1 MEVPPIQFAPA
12 RGGRIAYQRFGTGPE
27 VVIGIPPAAQ
37 NIEVAWEWPGLRTMF
52 DRFGRFCDYLHFDK
66 RGTGASDVAQTV
78 PGIDERV
85 DDLRAVLDAEAIE
98 RAHLFAQ
105 SEGGP
110 LALLFAASY
119 PERAKSITLMG
130 SCARVMPDEYDRDRQ
145 SALRERFAELWGTDE
160 SMAVPVF
167 APGHIDDDEF
177 VRWHRRYERVAASSQ
192 GVRDLMMQMMDW
204 DVRDVV
210 PDVECP
216 ILVLHR
222 RDDPAMPLEL
232 GREVAALAPE
242 ATLVELD
249 GGDHFA
255 FLGDQS
261 WLDEM
266 ERFVTGS
273 VREHPTQP
281 SAPPSVELI
290 TLGRFAVVVDG
301 EEVPTSAWGSKRA
314 RTLVKRLAAA
324 RGWPVRRDE
333 LADILWPDEADPSVW
348 GSRLSVVLSTA
359 RRVLRGGIHAD
370 RQTVALDLDSV
381 DLDLARLHDASD
393 DTTILDLHAGPFLAE
408 EATEDWRR
416 GAHDEA
422 LSIARQAGH
431 RLLNRALDAPVP
443 AEATRVAHLLLAWDE
458 GDAIAHDAA
467 VEAARLAGDPAAE
480 AAARARR
487 GAAFGCT

>member
-1 MEVPPIQFAPA
+1 MEVPPIKFAPA
-12 RGGRIAYQRFGTGPE
+12 RGGRIAYQRFGTGSE

-37 NIEVAWEWPGLRTMF
+37 NIEVAWEWPSLRAMF
-52 DRFGRFCDYLHFDK
+52 DRFGSFCDYIHFDK
-66 RGTGASDVAQTV
+66 RGTGASDVAQSV

-85 DDLRAVLDAEAIE
+85 DDLRAVLDAEGVD

-119 PERAKSITLMG
+119 PDRVQSIVLMG
-130 SCARVMPDEYDRDRQ
+130 SCARVMPDEYDREQ
-145 SALRERFAELWGTDE
+145 QVALREVFAQVWGTDE
-160 SMAVPVF
+160 SMAVAVF
-167 APGHIDDDEF
+167 APEQLGDEEF
-177 VRWHRRYERVAASSQ
+177 VRWHKRYERFAASSQ

-222 RDDPAMPLEL
+222 RNDPAMPLEM
-232 GREVAALAPE
+232 GIEVAELARD
-242 ATLVELD
+242 ATLIEFD

-255 FLGDQS
+255 FLGEQS

-266 ERFVTGS
+266 ERFVTGT
-273 VREHPTQP
+273 VTEHSAEP
-281 SAPPSVELI
+281 STPAVELV
-290 TLGRFAVVVDG
+290 TLGRFAVLVDG
-301 EEVPTSAWGSKRA
+301 EEVPTNAWGSKRA

-324 RGWPVRRDE
+324 RGWPVRREE
-333 LADILWPDEADPSVW
+333 LAEILWPDEPDPSVW
-348 GSRLSVVLSTA
+348 GSRLSVLLSNA
-359 RRVLRGGIHAD
+359 RRVMHGGIHAD

-381 DLDLARLHDASD
+381 DLDLVRLHAAEDH
-393 DTTILDLHAGPFLAE
+393 TEIVDLHAGPFLAE
-408 EATEDWRR
+408 EAAEDWRR

-431 RLLNRALDAPVP
+431 RLLTTALDTPDP
-443 AEATRVAHLLLAWDE
+443 AEATRLAHLLLGWDE
-458 GDAIAHDAA
+458 GDAIAHDGA
-467 VEAARLAGDPAAE
+467 VEAAQLAGDPAAE
-480 AAARARR
+480 TAARKRR
-487 GAAFGCT
+487 AAAFG